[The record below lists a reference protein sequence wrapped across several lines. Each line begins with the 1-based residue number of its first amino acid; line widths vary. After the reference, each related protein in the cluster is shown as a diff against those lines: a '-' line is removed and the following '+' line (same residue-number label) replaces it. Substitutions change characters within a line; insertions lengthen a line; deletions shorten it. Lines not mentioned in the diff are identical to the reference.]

1 MSAPARQTSNRP
13 ASIPTTIF
21 AIICLTSWWRPI
33 SSPNVRRSCAYRTL
47 ASRHACASPTA
58 PAATVYRPWSIALI
72 AMRKPF
78 ALLAEAVLLGHE
90 QVLEGQQPGVAGADA
105 ELAVQGAGCQPGHA
119 ALEQK
124 GRDPAPATGAVDRGK
139 DQEVVGDVGEAD
151 PDLAAVQDVA
161 AVDSPGGGLEV
172 RGVGSDVGLGQAER
186 RELLAARLR
195 DEPAPALLLGP
206 PLQDRQ
212 RVESDVDALDHA
224 ERGVGPLELL
234 AQEREGDVVGPGAA
248 VVGRDG
254 RSEEAQTPQLLEDL
268 PMDLALLVPRPDER
282 QDLRFG
288 ELARRLLDETLL
300 VRQLEIDPHRRA
312 F

>member
-1 MSAPARQTSNRP
+1 M
-13 ASIPTTIF
+13 
-21 AIICLTSWWRPI
+21 
-33 SSPNVRRSCAYRTL
+33 
-47 ASRHACASPTA
+47 
-58 PAATVYRPWSIALI
+58 
-72 AMRKPF
+72 
-78 ALLAEAVLLGHE
+78 
-90 QVLEGQQPGVAGADA
+90 
-105 ELAVQGAGCQPGHA
+105 QGAGRQPGHA

-124 GRDPAPATGAVDRGK
+124 GRDPAPATGAIDRGK

-161 AVDSPGGGLEV
+161 AVDAPGGGLEV

-195 DEPAPALLLGP
+195 HEPAPALLLRP